1 MLSDLTLKGSCHSGC
16 FDRLGMI
23 GLVPMPLF
31 QRRPWCAHMLRT
43 VFMVTSQDSSTR
55 ELTPKSF
62 ASLFLISAGAP
73 LKSLSMVPKSIRL
86 TSIQ

>member
-31 QRRPWCAHMLRT
+31 QRRSWCAEVDLHALYGIEYNKP
-43 VFMVTSQDSSTR
+43 
-55 ELTPKSF
+55 ELSVEDVE
-62 ASLFLISAGAP
+62 AP
-73 LKSLSMVPKSIRL
+73 DLVE
-86 TSIQ
+86 